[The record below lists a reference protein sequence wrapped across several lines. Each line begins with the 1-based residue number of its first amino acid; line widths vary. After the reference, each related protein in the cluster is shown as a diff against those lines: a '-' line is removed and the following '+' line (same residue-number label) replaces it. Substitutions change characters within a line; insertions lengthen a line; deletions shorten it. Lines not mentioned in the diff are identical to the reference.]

1 MPQKDIWLGV
11 CFFSKKNFFSS
22 PNGPNSLVQLP
33 NI

>member
-11 CFFSKKNFFSS
+11 CFFSKKTSS
-22 PNGPNSLVQLP
+22 LRLMVPNSLVQLP